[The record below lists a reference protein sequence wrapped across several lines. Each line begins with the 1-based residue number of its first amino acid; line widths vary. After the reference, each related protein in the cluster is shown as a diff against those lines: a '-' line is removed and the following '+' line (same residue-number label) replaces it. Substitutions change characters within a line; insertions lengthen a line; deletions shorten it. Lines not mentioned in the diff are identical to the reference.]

1 LEQQILHYIELSSYN
16 AAQGSQLI
24 KKLKEVRKARREN
37 KVKLQE
43 LKCLVDRLEKAK
55 INEINLKQSNVYAIK
70 LNDILSA
77 KV

>member
-1 LEQQILHYIELSSYN
+1 MEQQILHYIELSSYN